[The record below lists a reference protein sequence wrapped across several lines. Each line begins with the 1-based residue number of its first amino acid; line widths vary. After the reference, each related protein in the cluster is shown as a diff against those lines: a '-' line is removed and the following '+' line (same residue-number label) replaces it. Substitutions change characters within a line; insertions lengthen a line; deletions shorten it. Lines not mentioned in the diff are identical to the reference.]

1 MESLTQ
7 RVFRLAADRDVRQVD
22 IATAL
27 KVSPTTVNT
36 WKKRDIALPADAI
49 MPICML
55 LEVSPEF
62 LLAGWDH
69 HYPEAGSEL
78 SDEERSLLDLFRACN
93 DEGRM
98 IVRASAVIEARR
110 AEGGSK

>member
-7 RVFRLAADRDVRQVD
+7 RVFRLAADRNVLQVD

-36 WKKRDIALPADAI
+36 WKKRDVMLPADAI
-49 MPICML
+49 IPICLL
-55 LEVSPEF
+55 LEVSPEY

-69 HYPEAGSEL
+69 HYPEAPSSVDDAEVA
-78 SDEERSLLDLFRACN
+78 LLESFRACT

-98 IVRASAVIEARR
+98 IVRASAVLEARR
-110 AEGGSK
+110 AGEVSK

>member
-7 RVFRLAADRDVRQVD
+7 RVFRLAADRNVLQVD

-36 WKKRDIALPADAI
+36 WKKRDVMLPADVI
-49 MPICML
+49 IPICLL

-62 LLAGWDH
+62 LLVGWDH
-69 HYPEAGSEL
+69 HYPEPPAVVN
-78 SDEERSLLDLFRACN
+78 DEEKTLLDLFRACT

-110 AEGGSK
+110 AEEVTQ